1 MDLTLN
7 EQQKMLQATVAEL
20 MRRDATLQALV
31 AIDRGQRTAG
41 SLWGAIAQTG
51 LLSVLVPE
59 QQGGAGAGITDA
71 AVVFEELGKGPVPG
85 LAFSSGVLA
94 VLLLQQGATPQQQA
108 AFLPAI
114 AEGQAAFA
122 LALTEPED
130 GWAQD
135 DVRMPAVPT
144 GDGYIL
150 TGVKPYALHADEAT
164 HLLVAARAADGVS
177 FFVMP
182 TDAAGVTTRPL
193 AGFATGLS
201 EVRLEGV
208 RVGRDALVAR
218 WADWERALSR
228 ALPVLSAYAVGA
240 LERVAQMSLDYS
252 RTRVQFQQPI
262 GRFQRVQDH
271 IIDLVNQKDAARWTA
286 YEAAWMADVG
296 KPEAELAAAA
306 LTAAAVAKEAY
317 YLGCNSAHD
326 AHAGIGIVREY
337 GLSLHTQMS
346 RTLYHFLGGPRH
358 QRLGLGAVLGL

>member
-20 MRRDATLQALV
+20 MRRDATREALV
-31 AIDRGQRTAG
+31 AIDRGERTAA
-41 SLWGAIAQTG
+41 SLWGPIAQTG
-51 LLSVLVPE
+51 LLSVLIPE
-59 QQGGAGAGITDA
+59 AHCGAGGGITDA

-94 VLLLQQGATPQQQA
+94 ALLLQQGGTPAQQA
-108 AFLPAI
+108 AHLPAI
-114 AEGQAAFA
+114 AEGQRAFA

-130 GWAQD
+130 GWAED
-135 DVRMPAVPT
+135 DVRMPAVPA
-144 GDGYIL
+144 GDGFTL
-150 TGVKPYALHADEAT
+150 TGVKPYALHADGAT
-164 HLLVAARAADGVS
+164 HLLVAARLADGVG
-177 FFVMP
+177 FFAVAA
-182 TDAAGVTTRPL
+182 DAPGVAVRPL

-201 EVRLEGV
+201 EVRLDGV
-208 RVGRDALVAR
+208 RVGADALVAR
-218 WADWERALSR
+218 WPDWERTLSR
-228 ALPVLSAYAVGA
+228 ALPVLSAYAAGA

-252 RTRVQFQQPI
+252 RNRVQFQQPI

-286 YEAAWMADVG
+286 YEAAWKADTG
-296 KPEAELAAAA
+296 KPEDELAAAS

-358 QRLGLGAVLGL
+358 QRHSLGAALGL